1 VISGASTLTP
11 EEADSFTVGLS
22 VEPPFIPGL
31 TASADYINIQIDNI
45 IGPLL
50 AQPAAEFCYDSPTYP
65 NSKPQIGVNS
75 CAGIQRDLSFNF
87 TNGFVLPFYNLAGTR
102 LDAININ
109 LDYRRDIAKLLG
121 RDSAGTDFGEL
132 RLRGQVY
139 YLLEYANSGDG
150 TFTVDT
156 TRIDGTFTRPRFST
170 QLTTS
175 WSYKD
180 FDAQFT
186 WNWQSP
192 TQVLSAGTP
201 LGIESQA
208 FTRYKGFSRLNST
221 LGYEFLEKYRVQFT
235 IDNITDM
242 TYAGT
247 AGYYNGAYI
256 DQIGRRWQLRFSAKY

>member
-1 VISGASTLTP
+1 
-11 EEADSFTVGLS
+11 
-22 VEPPFIPGL
+22 
-31 TASADYINIQIDNI
+31 
-45 IGPLL
+45 
-50 AQPAAEFCYDSPTYP
+50 
-65 NSKPQIGVNS
+65 
-75 CAGIQRDLSFNF
+75 LSFNF

-109 LDYRRDIAKLLG
+109 LDYKRDIAKLIG
-121 RDSAGTDFGEL
+121 GSTSSDFGEI
-132 RLRGQVY
+132 RVRGQVY
-139 YLLEYANSGDG
+139 YLMEYANSGDG
-150 TFTVDT
+150 TFGVDT

-170 QLTTS
+170 QLTTG

-201 LGIESQA
+201 LGIESQP
-208 FTRYKGFSRLNST
+208 FTRYKAFSRLNASI
-221 LGYEFLEKYRVQFT
+221 GYEFMDKYRVQLT
-235 IDNITDM
+235 VDNLNDM

-256 DQIGRRWQLRFSAKY
+256 DQIGRRWQLQFRARY